1 MYKKKIKINF
11 LKDLLPP
18 IILRWIKKKNPS
30 STFEISKVYKSYDV
44 ALKKSESYEDFI
56 TTKVV
61 VAKAKNFSRKLIIDK
76 KIDLMSLRPLIF
88 ILKALKSNTL
98 KVIDFGGAAGNH
110 YQVVRSVLGNS
121 IKIDWR
127 VVETKSMV
135 KEALEQELQTE
146 ELKFYNSIAQA
157 SNNEVFDLVF
167 SSGAIHHVPNPYKCL
182 QTLASINASYLIL
195 TKTPMAEQDIVLLQ
209 RSLLSE
215 NGSGKMPEI
224 GILDRVIRHPVT
236 ILNKKKVEE
245 ILDSFG
251 EIELQIN
258 EEKKAYQ
265 SPSSSYDFSGY
276 VVRKFQKQL

>member
-1 MYKKKIKINF
+1 MYKKNNKINFF

-18 IILRWIKKKNPS
+18 IILKWIKKKNPS

-135 KEALEQELQTE
+135 KEALEQELH
-146 ELKFYNSIAQA
+146 KI
-157 SNNEVFDLVF
+157 
-167 SSGAIHHVPNPYKCL
+167 
-182 QTLASINASYLIL
+182 
-195 TKTPMAEQDIVLLQ
+195 
-209 RSLLSE
+209 
-215 NGSGKMPEI
+215 
-224 GILDRVIRHPVT
+224 
-236 ILNKKKVEE
+236 
-245 ILDSFG
+245 
-251 EIELQIN
+251 
-258 EEKKAYQ
+258 
-265 SPSSSYDFSGY
+265 
-276 VVRKFQKQL
+276 